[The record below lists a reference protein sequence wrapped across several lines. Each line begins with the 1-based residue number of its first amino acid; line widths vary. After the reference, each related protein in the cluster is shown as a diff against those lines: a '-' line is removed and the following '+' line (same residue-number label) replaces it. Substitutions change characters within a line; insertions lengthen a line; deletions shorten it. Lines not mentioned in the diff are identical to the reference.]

1 MVDFYRAMEKARI
14 PYSEY
19 GLTAIDAYYGYSM
32 ESPVKFFATKGSMVD
47 LAKVFEAIE
56 YPSLPYA
63 DVSIGR
69 KTIGFEARILCGDS
83 NENDIAGLQ
92 NTGATEWGSF
102 RRDPRDGRFYDP
114 AGIYEALRQKTF
126 TPSPSSCEGS
136 LFETATLLSRFSSPS
151 REENF
156 PPMLLP
162 ERPSALWQ
170 KDLLSVILQ
179 GPGSAR
185 SLELLRE
192 SGFIQT
198 HWPRIAELL
207 QVDHAKDCHPEGG
220 GWSHTLE
227 ALGHRKSYNLTL
239 SLAIL
244 LHDVGK
250 PHSEAAEGR
259 KFDKHAEIGAQ
270 IAAKFLRSLGFE
282 ESIVSDV
289 QFLIRWHMLPA
300 ALPKIPP
307 GKVEDLVLDSRFP
320 TLMELYR
327 CDEFST
333 FKGPDMYY
341 AACAAYKT
349 IMRNAKNPYRDIN
362 GRKSPQS
369 FSSTRS

>member
-1 MVDFYRAMEKARI
+1 MIDFNRAMEKAGI

-32 ESPVKFFATKGSMVD
+32 ESPVKFFAAQGSMVD

-63 DVSIGR
+63 DVSVGS
-69 KTIGFEARILCGDS
+69 KTIGFEARILCAESSDS
-83 NENDIAGLQ
+83 AQ
-92 NTGATEWGSF
+92 AGATGWGSF
-102 RRDPRDGRFYDP
+102 RRDPRGGRFYDP
-114 AGIYEALRQKTF
+114 AGIYESLRNKSF
-126 TPSPSSCEGS
+126 TPRHSSNEGS
-136 LFETATLLSRFSSPS
+136 LFETAALLSRFPSPGG
-151 REENF
+151 EETF
-156 PPMLLP
+156 PPLPLP

-170 KDLLSVILQ
+170 KDLLSIILQ
-179 GPGSAR
+179 GPGSSR

-192 SGFIQT
+192 SGFIQA

-227 ALGHRKSYNLTL
+227 ALGHRKSCSLTL

-250 PHSEAAEGR
+250 PHAEAAEGR

-270 IAAKFLRSLGFE
+270 IAAQFLRSLSFE

-289 QFLIRWHMLPA
+289 QFMIRWHMLPA

-307 GKVEDLVLDSRFP
+307 GKVEELVLDRRFP
-320 TLMELYR
+320 ALMELFR

-333 FKGPDMYY
+333 FKGPDTYY
-341 AACAAYKT
+341 AACAAYKG
-349 IMRNAKNPYRDIN
+349 IIRNAKNPYRDIN
-362 GRKSPQS
+362 GLKSSQS
-369 FSSTRS
+369 LSSTRS